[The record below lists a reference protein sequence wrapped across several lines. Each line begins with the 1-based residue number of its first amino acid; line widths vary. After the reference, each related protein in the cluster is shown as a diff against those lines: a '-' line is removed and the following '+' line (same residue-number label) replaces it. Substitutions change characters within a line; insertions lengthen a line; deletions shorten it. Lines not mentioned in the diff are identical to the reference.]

1 MKKNEQNFEQK
12 TELNAFT
19 LDKKCTLG
27 GHHQM
32 KKKAIGNA
40 RQQRWRESNNI
51 NNINER
57 REIHENVKE
66 DEIVSNYVM
75 EIIPP

>member
-1 MKKNEQNFEQK
+1 MEFHIEKKR
-12 TELNAFT
+12 TEFRTKNRIECLT

-40 RQQRWRESNNI
+40 RQQR
-51 NNINER
+51 
-57 REIHENVKE
+57 
-66 DEIVSNYVM
+66 
-75 EIIPP
+75 